1 MRHGNQEK
9 CLPHS
14 SVLINTHLD
23 VLTET
28 GIEFDVPVGKLRFP
42 GHGKVD
48 DALEEAAT

>member
-42 GHGKVD
+42 GKVD